1 MRIGIDVMG
10 GDFAPK
16 EPILGALATLLEFN
30 GKIEIVLLGDKNKII
45 HILKDAGKK
54 KDTFEIIHAPD
65 VIEMGEHPTKA
76 VARKKD
82 SSIVQG
88 FSALK
93 NGEIDAFV
101 GAGNTGAMMVGAMFT
116 IKTIP
121 GIIRPTITSIIPKTK
136 GNFGILLDV
145 GANADCKPD
154 VLYQFAIIGSLFAK
168 HVYNTQ
174 KPKVALLN
182 IGEEEEKGN
191 LLTQATYSLMRDAN
205 NINFV
210 GNIEGRDLFNDKAD
224 VIVCDGFTGNVV
236 LKQAE
241 AFYDLIKERGISND
255 YFERFNYEIYGG
267 CPILGV
273 NGSVVV
279 GHGISKATAIKNMI
293 KLTVN
298 IAQSNLAEKIKV
310 AFN

>member
-10 GDFAPK
+10 GDYAPK
-16 EPILGALATLLEFN
+16 EPVLGALVAFSEFKDN
-30 GKIEIVLLGDKNKII
+30 IEIVLVGDKEKITY
-45 HILKDAGKK
+45 ILKEAGESTDK
-54 KDTFEIIHAPD
+54 FEIIHAPD
-65 VIEMGEHPTKA
+65 VIGMAEHPTKA
-76 VARKKD
+76 VAKKKN

-88 FSALK
+88 FLALK
-93 NGEIDAFV
+93 NGTIDAFV
-101 GAGNTGAMMVGAMFT
+101 GAGNTGAMMVGAMYT

-121 GIIRPTITSIIPKTK
+121 GIIRPTITSIIPKSN

-168 HVYNTQ
+168 NVY
-174 KPKVALLN
+174 KIDDPKVALLN

-191 LLTQATYSLMRDAN
+191 LLTQATYSLMRDTN

-210 GNIEGRDLFNDKAD
+210 GNVEGRDLFNGKAD

-241 AFYDLIKERGISND
+241 SFYNLIKERGISD
-255 YFERFNYEIYGG
+255 EYFNRFNYEIYGG

-273 NGSVVV
+273 NGSVIV
-279 GHGISKATAIKNMI
+279 GHGISKAKAIKNMI
-293 KLTVN
+293 KLTVD
-298 IAQSNLAEKIKV
+298 IANSNLSEKIKA